1 MVPMFK
7 LSDIVVL
14 IGTIAFLVSYAAA
27 IIVQIIMCR
36 MKGTIFSLV
45 HIAVAIV
52 VGFAGSMATFFL
64 LYWMSDRG

>member
-14 IGTIAFLVSYAAA
+14 IGMIAFLVSYAAA

-36 MKGTIFSLV
+36 MKGTRFSLV
-45 HIAVAIV
+45 HIAVAMI
-52 VGFAGSMATFFL
+52 VGFAGSMAAFFL